1 MDCNYY
7 TEEKTVTFLSGQKNK
22 NNPYRS
28 NCNFIVLGWC
38 KHICILLALIKAA
51 LLYFNNQ
58 NNDSGTE
65 YRSLSDNSLIY
76 SLTEDENGHSVQ
88 NLFGAAVTYIVGY
101 IYDAYG
107 NIVSIDELIYLEQSY
122 QWLKLTL
129 KVI

>member
-51 LLYFNNQ
+51 LFYFNNQ

-88 NLFGAAVTYIVGY
+88 NLFGAAVNYIVGY
-101 IYDAYG
+101 IYDAYS

-129 KVI
+129 KVM

>member
-1 MDCNYY
+1 M
-7 TEEKTVTFLSGQKNK
+7 
-22 NNPYRS
+22 
-28 NCNFIVLGWC
+28 GWC

-51 LLYFNNQ
+51 LFYFNNQ

-88 NLFGAAVTYIVGY
+88 NFFGAAVTYIVGY

>member
-22 NNPYRS
+22 NNLYRS

-51 LLYFNNQ
+51 LFYFNNQ

-76 SLTEDENGHSVQ
+76 SLTEDENGHSMQ

-107 NIVSIDELIYLEQSY
+107 NIVSIDVLIYLEQSY

-129 KVI
+129 KVM